1 MFFFLL
7 ERYVSTIN
15 NLFSQRLKLDEAEQ
29 IETMAS
35 DSLNFRLKL
44 Y

>member
-1 MFFFLL
+1 MCFFLL
-7 ERYVSTIN
+7 ERFVSKIN
-15 NLFSQRLKLDEAEQ
+15 NLFSQHLKLDEAKH
-29 IETMAS
+29 IETMAN